1 MPLLKNSHFV
11 LLWNSSKME
20 TIHERRIDILKSK
33 MNQLFEDQ
41 KNVHVLYS
49 YNEMENYIKQVL
61 SYIQDGIMAGDYV
74 ILVENDRIYPIIH
87 KELSTRLT
95 KDQMKLLHF
104 VNNFD
109 FYCSSGSYHPPAIE
123 EYFNKTV
130 QPYVENKISFRSWA
144 HVEWAT
150 LEEPLHIIE
159 EFERT
164 VDKAVNLLSFP
175 LICAYK
181 GDRMPEYLKTILLE
195 THPYVLEDDD
205 ITICEQ
211 YLSSSLK

>member
-1 MPLLKNSHFV
+1 MPSLKNSHFV
-11 LLWNSSKME
+11 LLWNSSIME

-181 GDRMPEYLKTILLE
+181 GERMPEYLKTILLE

-211 YLSSSLK
+211 YTPSV

>member
-1 MPLLKNSHFV
+1 
-11 LLWNSSKME
+11 ME

-181 GDRMPEYLKTILLE
+181 GEKMPEYLKTILLE

-211 YLSSSLK
+211 YLPSV